1 MTFPTYMV
9 GVCWVRAGSADPKKR
24 AKMRRSGL
32 ISSIERL
39 SFGGQPPIRGWLGRS
54 VGPVVRTKGSPT
66 VGASAT
72 VETVGSCRQS
82 HPSPSKVDKTP
93 FTTE

>member
-1 MTFPTYMV
+1 MKLPNLH
-9 GVCWVRAGSADPKKR
+9 GGCWVRAGSTDPKKR
-24 AKMRRSGL
+24 SKMRRSEL
-32 ISSIERL
+32 SSSIERL
-39 SFGGQPPIRGWLGRS
+39 FFRRLAPSKTGSERLG
-54 VGPVVRTKGSPT
+54 GPVLRTKGSPT

>member
-1 MTFPTYMV
+1 MKLPNLH
-9 GVCWVRAGSADPKKR
+9 GGCWVRAGSTDPKKR
-24 AKMRRSGL
+24 SKMRRSEL
-32 ISSIERL
+32 SSSIERL
-39 SFGGQPPIRGWLGRS
+39 FFRRLAPS
-54 VGPVVRTKGSPT
+54 KGSPT